1 MMTGRIAGTMA
12 GAALV
17 AALAGCAPPPG
28 PEPETGAYPRLAPVE
43 PILARATT
51 QPGATGQ
58 DTEALEAR
66 AAALRARAA
75 ALRARDL

>member
-1 MMTGRIAGTMA
+1 MTGRIAGTMA

-28 PEPETGAYPRLAPVE
+28 PTPATGAYPRLVPVE
-43 PILARATT
+43 PILARAA
-51 QPGATGQ
+51 QPGATEQ

-66 AAALRARAA
+66 AAALRATAA